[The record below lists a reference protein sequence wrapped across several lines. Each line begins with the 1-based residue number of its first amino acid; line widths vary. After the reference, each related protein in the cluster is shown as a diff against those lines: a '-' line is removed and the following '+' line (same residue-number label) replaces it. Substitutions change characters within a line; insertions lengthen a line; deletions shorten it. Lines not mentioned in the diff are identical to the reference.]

1 MLESFAG
8 RNTAGITID
17 GVETRLA
24 DQPLAQLAFGPVP
37 GDRRVEGGAL
47 FLILAQ
53 GAGIVRVPAAG
64 LPPRAT
70 LWTEGAKPGSR
81 GTAVASRC
89 EGETLVFEAGDT
101 QGRLVYVV
109 AEP

>member
-1 MLESFAG
+1 
-8 RNTAGITID
+8 
-17 GVETRLA
+17 
-24 DQPLAQLAFGPVP
+24 VP
-37 GDRRVEGGAL
+37 GDRRGEGGAL

-53 GAGIVRVPAAG
+53 GAGTVRVPAAG
-64 LPPRAT
+64 LPPSVAP
-70 LWTEGAKPGSR
+70 WTEGPKPGSR
-81 GTAVASRC
+81 GTAVAPRR